1 MLGALYCCALY
12 CCARLLRASP
22 VPALAAAWLF
32 GVSEQFWSQ
41 TIIAEVYTLNALLF
55 FGAYALVLLGARD
68 RGAGGRCGAPPS
80 PGGRASPTT
89 GR

>member
-1 MLGALYCCALY
+1 MF

-41 TIIAEVYTLNALLF
+41 AIIAEVYTLNALLF
-55 FGAYALVLLGARD
+55 FAVYALVLLGARD
-68 RGAGGRCGAPPS
+68 PRRGDGPSRAPPS
-80 PGGRASPTT
+80 PSGRASPTT